1 MANSIPK
8 YHIQNVS
15 FLGSFPTVEKAPVLE
30 LPEFAFIGRSNVG
43 KSSLINYLCNRKKLA
58 KTSST
63 PGKTRHINLFQVEED
78 WVLADLPGYGYA
90 KISKKMR
97 EKWGR
102 MIELYL
108 LKRSMLSCVFLLID
122 SRIPAQPMD
131 LDMIDWLGEHQIPFI
146 LIFTKTDKPKP
157 LELNIKMVAFFA
169 ELRESWEEIPH
180 HILTSSIKDKGR
192 EEIIDLVHS
201 VVQSSKL

>member
-1 MANSIPK
+1 MANSVPK

-63 PGKTRHINLFQVEED
+63 PGKTQHINLFQVEED

-102 MIELYL
+102 MIEQYL
-108 LKRSMLSCVFLLID
+108 LRRSMLSCVFLLID
-122 SRIPAQPMD
+122 SRIPAQPID

-146 LIFTKTDKPKP
+146 LIFTKTDKLKP
-157 LELNIKMVAFFA
+157 LELKNKMVAFFA
-169 ELRESWEEIPH
+169 ELRETWEKMPH

-201 VVQSSKL
+201 VVQSSK